1 MFIYSIVLGFKFW
14 LRGNVGDE
22 VVSIVEDNY
31 VTTITLH
38 TTYKLFETHHSK
50 IQVLFTNDNGP
61 RDVFFRSDVPT
72 TIKSLRFKEWKCEQ
86 SIEQTE
92 CKKVRNGQFSQSDTY
107 TITFQGMTL

>member
-31 VTTITLH
+31 ITTITLN
-38 TTYKLFETHHSK
+38 TTDELFETHLSK

-107 TITFQGMTL
+107 TITFQGMPQ